1 VNTFR
6 YLLIAVTAMVVGA
19 CAHGNKPPKSR
30 AKIYDEDTNP
40 GIKMLDEQEKPG
52 SPVGRL

>member
-1 VNTFR
+1 
-6 YLLIAVTAMVVGA
+6 MVVGA

>member
-1 VNTFR
+1 MNTFR